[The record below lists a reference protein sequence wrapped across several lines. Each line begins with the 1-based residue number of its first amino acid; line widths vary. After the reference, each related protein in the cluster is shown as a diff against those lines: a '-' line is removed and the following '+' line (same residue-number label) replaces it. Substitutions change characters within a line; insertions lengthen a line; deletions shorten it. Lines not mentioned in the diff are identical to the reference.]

1 MCIFL
6 IIIIYHIIM
15 TAYEP
20 YLFTLQNGKRL
31 IDHIKQYSHHKLQHV
46 KKIVNVFQPYYKN
59 KKGCG
64 LGDFIKGCY
73 FLYQYCKIAN
83 KGCEINMRYHLI
95 SSMVDIEY
103 PEIPLH
109 QQHAIEMCDNKNF
122 HPNVFDK
129 QNIIHYIS
137 TIESIH
143 SYLSR
148 CTIEHQTMY
157 VYLTCYPLFTIEDD
171 ARTFIKYSFEPSYL
185 IDHMVSSML
194 ESHQLET
201 RTYHLI
207 QIRCGDSCLI
217 HHDTLHQSSISR
229 LVSAIKRHMESQK
242 TYILI
247 ADSDALKKTM
257 VSYLPDLIIHDYA
270 IAHTGEGVGQ
280 QSAGLVGTTIDYIL
294 LSGALSIYSISTYE
308 HGSSFSKWCAETY
321 RIPYTC
327 SFLKMNS

>member
-1 MCIFL
+1 
-6 IIIIYHIIM
+6 M
-15 TAYEP
+15 TSYEP

-31 IDHIKQYSHHKLQHV
+31 IDRIKQYSHKLHHV

-64 LGDFIKGCY
+64 LGDFIKGSY

-83 KGCEINMRYHLI
+83 KECEINLRYHLI
-95 SSMVDIEY
+95 SSVVDIEY
-103 PEIPLH
+103 PEIPLA
-109 QQHAIEMCDNKNF
+109 QQHAIEMCDHKNF

-129 QNIIHYIS
+129 QNIIHYMS

-148 CTIEHQTMY
+148 CTIAHQTMY

-171 ARTFIKYSFEPSYL
+171 ARTFIKYSFAPSHL
-185 IDHMVSSML
+185 IDYMVSSML
-194 ESHQLET
+194 EPHQLET

-217 HHDTLHQSSISR
+217 RYDTLQQNYILQ
-229 LVSAIKRHMESQK
+229 LVSIIKGHMQSQK

-247 ADSDALKKTM
+247 ADSDALKKTI
-257 VSYLPDLIIHDYA
+257 VSYLPELMIYDYA
-270 IAHTGEGVGQ
+270 IAHTGEGVDQ
-280 QSAGLVGTTIDYIL
+280 QSDGVVGTTIDYTL

-327 SFLKMNS
+327 SFLKMDS

>member
-1 MCIFL
+1 ML
-6 IIIIYHIIM
+6 LLYHIVM
-15 TAYEP
+15 TSYEP
-20 YLFTLQNGKRL
+20 HLFTLQSGKRL
-31 IDHIKQYSHHKLQHV
+31 SDHIKQYSHHKLQNV
-46 KKIVNVFQPYYKN
+46 KKIVNVFQSFYKH

-64 LGDFIKGCY
+64 LGDFIKGSY

-83 KGCEINMRYHLI
+83 KECEINMRYHLI
-95 SSMVDIEY
+95 SDMVDIEY
-103 PEIPLH
+103 PEIPSTD
-109 QQHAIEMCDNKNF
+109 QQAIEICDHKNY

-129 QNIIHYIS
+129 HNIIHYIS
-137 TIESIH
+137 TIDSIH

-148 CTIEHQTMY
+148 CTIAHQTMY
-157 VYLTCYPLFTIEDD
+157 VYITCYPLFTIEDD
-171 ARTFIKYSFEPSYL
+171 ARTFIKYSFTPSYL

-194 ESHQLET
+194 EPHQLET

-217 HHDTLHQSSISR
+217 RHDTLHMNSILQ
-229 LVSAIKRHMESQK
+229 LVSAIKNHMESRK

-257 VSYLPDLIIHDYA
+257 VSYLPELIIHDYA
-270 IAHTGEGVGQ
+270 VAHTGEGVDQ
-280 QSAGLVGTTIDYIL
+280 QSEGVVGTTIDYIL